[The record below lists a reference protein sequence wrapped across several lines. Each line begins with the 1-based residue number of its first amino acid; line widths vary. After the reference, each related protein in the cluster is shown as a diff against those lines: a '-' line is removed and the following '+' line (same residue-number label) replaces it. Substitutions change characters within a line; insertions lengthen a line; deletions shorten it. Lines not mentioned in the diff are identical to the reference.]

1 MQKNKENI
9 TKKIKNTENTKKD
22 KVENTKKDIVEKT
35 KKESQLRVYH
45 EKREKERKNNG
56 I

>member
-9 TKKIKNTENTKKD
+9 IKKIKNTD
-22 KVENTKKDIVEKT
+22 NTKKDIVENT